1 MEKVY
6 NPIACG
12 LYDQLE
18 IWAMR
23 KKEVSIVYDAGNGPI
38 TISDRIKDLTQK
50 DKAECMVLAQHEE
63 IIRLDDL
70 ISVDDVLFASAEAC
84 KIR

>member
-6 NPIACG
+6 QPIACG
-12 LYDQLE
+12 LYDHLE

-38 TISDRIKDLTQK
+38 TISDRIKDLSQK
-50 DKAECMVLAQHEE
+50 DKAECMILEQHEE

-70 ISVDDVLFASAEAC
+70 ISVDGISFASAEAC

>member
-6 NPIACG
+6 TPIACG

-23 KKEVSIVYDAGNGPI
+23 RKEVSIVYDDGHGPV

-50 DKAECMVLAQHEE
+50 DKAECMVLEQHEE

-70 ISVDDVLFASAEAC
+70 ISVEGISFASAEAC
-84 KIR
+84 KIQ

>member
-12 LYDQLE
+12 LYDHLE

-23 KKEVSIVYDAGNGPI
+23 RKEVSIIYDAGNGPVRI
-38 TISDRIKDLTQK
+38 TDRIKDLTQK
-50 DKAECMVLAQHEE
+50 DKAECMVLEKHEE

-70 ISVDDVLFASAEAC
+70 ISVEGISFSSEEAC
-84 KIR
+84 KIQ